1 MAWDSYIYYPKTTVV
16 KGMVRRLISLWVPF
30 LFALAAFGQK
40 RTLSATRA
48 ETAPK
53 IDGEFDEP
61 AWQTAPVAS
70 HFIQNYPDYGKPSR
84 HQTEVRVLYDDEALY
99 IAAKLYDDP
108 AQVRRQLTARDA
120 EGRQDVDYF
129 SVFLDTYNDQQN
141 GFQFLVTSANVQ
153 SDARLSSGGNAGF
166 GDFGDK
172 SWDAVWQSATKAG
185 KDGWM
190 VELRIPYI
198 SLRFTRKDVQ
208 TWGLQFL
215 RLSRRDNEN
224 SYWNTIDPNVNGFVN
239 QFGRLEGL
247 QAIRPPLRLS
257 FSPYVLGGVRFNPE
271 GSRKRT
277 EVLRSGGMDVKWGLS
292 RSFTLDATLI
302 PDFGQVVSDNL
313 VNNLTPY
320 ELRFQ
325 ENRPFFTE
333 GTELFNKAG
342 IFYSRRIG
350 ATPSGYSAVEN
361 NYGRSTEYEIVSNP
375 TLTQLYNGV
384 KFSGRTAKKLGIG
397 VFNAVTAPMR
407 AKLRRLDT
415 KQDSLILTEPM
426 ANYNLFVLD
435 QALRGRSSVTLT
447 SATVIRDGASRD
459 ANTSALDWSLYNR
472 RNTHVFSGALRA
484 SNVLGYTPYSS
495 NYFYYTDTVNRDGHV
510 VLRPYS
516 GFAGRLR
523 VARVSGHWRYAAA
536 VNVESDKYDPNDLG
550 YLQSPNEVTYSGNV
564 SYNVFEP
571 TRHFINYS
579 YTLSAYQSNLYR
591 PYKYGLTE
599 LTANFFAIFRNFWD
613 LSLTVGAVPAVQNDY
628 FELRNMSYSL
638 QRPDFYYA
646 SMSGSSD
653 SRKKMYVSVRAGYE
667 HSSLAHSPYYELF
680 LGTRYRFSNRFL
692 LQLDLQRSEDALQI
706 GSAYQPDPAVVGYRN
721 SLDFTSVL
729 SGTYNFTAR
738 MNVSLRARHY
748 WNNVR
753 YLSFYRVNDKG
764 APMPH
769 AFIPGQDL
777 NYNVF
782 NIDAFYTW
790 DFRPGSRI
798 ILGWKNSTGG
808 TYDIDGMQFGNY
820 KRNLARSFDLS
831 HANELSLRVIYFLD
845 YNQLRKKR

>member
-1 MAWDSYIYYPKTTVV
+1 
-16 KGMVRRLISLWVPF
+16 MVRRLLFLWITLLF
-30 LFALAAFGQK
+30 TLFAAGQK
-40 RTLSATRA
+40 RTLSATR
-48 ETAPK
+48 TQSAPK
-53 IDGEFDEP
+53 IDGKVDEP
-61 AWQTAPVAS
+61 AWQTAPVADG
-70 HFIQNYPDYGKPSR
+70 FIQNYPDYGKASKHR
-84 HQTEVRVLYDDEALY
+84 TEVRVLYDDDALY
-99 IAAKLYDDP
+99 ISARLYDQP
-108 AQVRRQLTARDA
+108 ALVRRQLTARDA
-120 EGRQDVDYF
+120 EGRQDVDCF

-172 SWDAVWQSATKAG
+172 SWDAVWQSATAMNE
-185 KDGWM
+185 DGWS
-190 VELRIPYI
+190 VEIRVPYI
-198 SLRFTRKDVQ
+198 SLRFTKKEVQ

-224 SYWNTIDPNVNGFVN
+224 SYWNTLDPNVNGFVN

-247 QAIRPPLRLS
+247 RDIRPPLRLS
-257 FSPYVLGGVRFNPE
+257 FSPYLLGGVRFNPE

-277 EVLRSGGMDVKWGLS
+277 EILRSGGMDVKWGLS
-292 RSFTLDATLI
+292 KSFTLDATLI

-320 ELRFQ
+320 EVRFQ

-350 ATPSGYSAVEN
+350 ATPSGYGAVESA
-361 NYGRSTEYEIVSNP
+361 YGNSSQYEIVSNP
-375 TLTQLYNGV
+375 TLTQLYNAV
-384 KFSGRTAKKLGIG
+384 KFSGRTERKLGIG

-407 AKLRRLDT
+407 AKLRRLDN
-415 KQDSLILTEPM
+415 KQDSIIQTEPM

-447 SATVIRDGASRD
+447 SATVIRNGEHRD
-459 ANTSALDWSLYNR
+459 ANTSALDWSIYDQS
-472 RNTHVFSGALRA
+472 NTHVFSGALRA
-484 SNVLGYTPYSS
+484 SNVLGYTAYSN
-495 NYFYYTDTVNRDGHV
+495 NYFYYTDTVTRGGQRYLN
-510 VLRPYS
+510 PYS

-523 VARVSGHWRYAAA
+523 YAKVSGHWRYAAA
-536 VNVESDKYDPNDLG
+536 VNLESDKYDPNDLG
-550 YLQSPNEVTYSGNV
+550 YLQSPNEVTYSGSV

-571 TRHFINYS
+571 TRNFINYS
-579 YTLSAYQSNLYR
+579 YTFSAYQSNLYR

-599 LTANFFAIFRNFWD
+599 FTGNFFAIFRNFWD
-613 LSLTVGAVPAVQNDY
+613 VSFTLGAVPAVQNDF
-628 FELRNMSYSL
+628 FELRNMAYHL
-638 QRPDFYYA
+638 QRPAFYYT
-646 SMSGSSD
+646 SLTGSSD
-653 SRKKMYVSVRAGYE
+653 SRKKLYVAVRAGYE
-667 HSSLAHSPYYELF
+667 HSTLARSPYYELF
-680 LGTRYRFSNRFL
+680 LGTRYRFSNQFL

-706 GSAYQPDPAVVGYRN
+706 GSAYQADPSIIGYRN
-721 SLDFTSVL
+721 SLDFSSVL
-729 SGTYNFTAR
+729 SGTYNFTSR
-738 MNVSLRARHY
+738 MNLSLRARHY
-748 WNNVR
+748 WNNVH
-753 YLSFYRVNDKG
+753 YLSFHQVNEKG
-764 APMPH
+764 EPQPV
-769 AFIPGQDL
+769 AFIPGQDI

-808 TYDIDGMQFGNY
+808 TYDIDGRQFGNY

-831 HANELSLRVIYFLD
+831 HANEFTLRLIYFLD
-845 YNQLRKKR
+845 YNQLKR